1 MEGTIMSIVVT
12 AASGQLGR
20 LVINQ
25 LLHSGVPADS
35 IVAGAR
41 RPEVLHDLA
50 ALGVQVR
57 RIDYSDPESLT
68 TGLAGAER
76 VLLISGSEFG
86 QRVRQHTAV
95 AQAAQE
101 GGVRLL
107 AYTSTA
113 YADTSTMD
121 LAIEH
126 HESEV
131 AIRQLGIPS
140 VFLRN
145 GWYLENHS
153 AQISF
158 YLEHGAVFGS
168 AGDGRI
174 SGAARADFA
183 AAAAAVLTTDGHE
196 NAVYELGSDTSF
208 SLSDLAA
215 TVAEQSKP
223 VTYRELPPE
232 ELISLFIGAGVP
244 APMAALLA
252 QTDEAIAKGALLI
265 ETGDLA
271 RLIGRPATS
280 VETAVAS
287 ALAAIQS

>member
-1 MEGTIMSIVVT
+1 MSIVVT
-12 AASGQLGR
+12 GANGHLGR

-41 RPEVLHDLA
+41 RPEVLQDLA

-57 RIDYSDPESLT
+57 RIDYSDPQSLT

-95 AQAAQE
+95 ARAAQE
-101 GGVRLL
+101 AGVRLL

-126 HESEV
+126 RESEV
-131 AIRQLGIPS
+131 AIRELGMPS

-145 GWYLENHS
+145 GWYLENHT

-174 SGAARADFA
+174 SGAARADLA
-183 AAAAAVLTTDGHE
+183 AAAAAVLTTDVHE
-196 NAVYELGSDTSF
+196 NAVYELGSDTSY

-215 TVAEQSKP
+215 TVAEQSGKP

-232 ELISLFIGAGVP
+232 ELISLFVGAGVP
-244 APMAALLA
+244 APIAAMLA

-265 ETGDLA
+265 ETGDLS

-280 VETAVAS
+280 IETAVAG
-287 ALAAIQS
+287 ALAAIRS